1 MRLTLHFSGPLLLMW
16 RKHYPGYLER
26 LKRLISRGNIEVL
39 GGSYSEA
46 PLPLLPFEDRVT
58 QLRAGRRLVEELL
71 GVRPKGAW
79 LAERIWD
86 PTLPAAL
93 WEAGYQYVVV
103 DDEVGY
109 RIGLSEKDVHRA
121 WLTEYSGR
129 SLGVFFI
136 DARVRYILPWKS
148 PEEVLEYLKKY
159 ADAEGSLYVLWGSDA
174 EKFGEWW
181 NASDAEK
188 WLMRFFERL
197 RSNQAV
203 ETSTPQRYLASKGYR
218 GLVYLP
224 PGSYDKMQEWSGGY
238 FPNFLRKYRESNNM
252 HKKML
257 WVRRKISRLGE
268 DHPAYEEYMLGQ
280 CNDAYWHGLFG
291 GIYLPFLRQS
301 VYEHLIRA
309 ERMAEEALK
318 AENVRIVE
326 TDFDYDGE
334 TELLLESKRMNA
346 YVKPSD
352 GGSLF
357 ELDIKLE
364 GYEHNFQAT
373 MSRYME
379 SYLENVS
386 DFRPDWYRRVS
397 FRDHIWREGA
407 TINDWTEN
415 TPYMDTSDLALGRN
429 TYYVKEDEVHM
440 MFTGKEWSLNK
451 PRLIFVEKTYR
462 LETNGLQVK
471 YRVKNLEKSSVH
483 YLFSTELTFLPRLP
497 EEGVKVGYSINGEYK
512 CIEDTAA
519 VEKANEVSL
528 ITEGYPRLIIKSEAR
543 AQVWAAPLHSL
554 SMTEKGPRKM
564 FQGLGI
570 LFNYPLNLEAGQE
583 FFNTFSVEIEG

>member
-1 MRLTLHFSGPLLLMW
+1 
-16 RKHYPGYLER
+16 
-26 LKRLISRGNIEVL
+26 
-39 GGSYSEA
+39 
-46 PLPLLPFEDRVT
+46 
-58 QLRAGRRLVEELL
+58 
-71 GVRPKGAW
+71 
-79 LAERIWD
+79 
-86 PTLPAAL
+86 
-93 WEAGYQYVVV
+93 
-103 DDEVGY
+103 
-109 RIGLSEKDVHRA
+109 
-121 WLTEYSGR
+121 
-129 SLGVFFI
+129 
-136 DARVRYILPWKS
+136 
-148 PEEVLEYLKKY
+148 
-159 ADAEGSLYVLWGSDA
+159 
-174 EKFGEWW
+174 
-181 NASDAEK
+181 
-188 WLMRFFERL
+188 
-197 RSNQAV
+197 
-203 ETSTPQRYLASKGYR
+203 
-218 GLVYLP
+218 
-224 PGSYDKMQEWSGGY
+224 MQEWSGGY

-257 WVRRKISRLGE
+257 WVRRKISRLRE
-268 DHPAYEEYMLGQ
+268 YHPAYKEYMLGQ

-309 ERMAEEALK
+309 ERMAEEALE

-334 TELLLESKRMNA
+334 MELLLESKRINA

-364 GYEHNFQAT
+364 GCEHNFQAT

-407 TINDWTEN
+407 TINDWTGN
-415 TPYMDTSDLALGRN
+415 TPYIDTSDLALGRN
-429 TYYVKEDEVHM
+429 TYYIKEDEVHV

-451 PRLIFVEKTYR
+451 PRLIFVEKIYR

-497 EEGVKVGYSINGEYK
+497 EEGLKVGYSINGEYK

-543 AQVWAAPLHSL
+543 AHVWAAPLHSL
-554 SMTEKGPRKM
+554 SMTEKGLRKM

-570 LFNYPLNLEAGQE
+570 LFNYPLDLEAGQE